1 MVLTHLKTL
10 SLFLIMCGTLC
21 ITGCGHTQAI
31 IIGSDDIVRTGSD
44 VEGHVYTW
52 NGTKWIKSDN
62 KVRLPEGM
70 YIVPPTNDQ

>member
-10 SLFLIMCGTLC
+10 SLFLILCGTLC
-21 ITGCGHTQAI
+21 ITGCGTTQAI

-52 NGTKWIKSDN
+52 DGEKWIKSDN

-70 YIVPPTNDQ
+70 YIVPPRNNN